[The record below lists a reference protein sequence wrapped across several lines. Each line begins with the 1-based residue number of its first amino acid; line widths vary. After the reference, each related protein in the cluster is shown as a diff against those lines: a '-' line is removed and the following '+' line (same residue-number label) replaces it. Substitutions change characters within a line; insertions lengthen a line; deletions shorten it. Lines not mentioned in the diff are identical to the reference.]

1 MAELTTRSRSSRQLT
16 WAIGLMALV
25 MSIASVYQVHHY
37 GETRPTVADLTSGHT
52 HAVKIHQ
59 KVVYLTA
66 GEFGAAV
73 TSHVMAIA
81 AIGIFLGLLLRARAK
96 RSGQDQPS

>member
-1 MAELTTRSRSSRQLT
+1 
-16 WAIGLMALV
+16 
-25 MSIASVYQVHHY
+25 
-37 GETRPTVADLTSGHT
+37 
-52 HAVKIHQ
+52 VKIHQ

-81 AIGIFLGLLLRARAK
+81 AIGIFLGLLLRARAR
-96 RSGQDQPS
+96 RSGQGQPS

>member
-1 MAELTTRSRSSRQLT
+1 
-16 WAIGLMALV
+16 
-25 MSIASVYQVHHY
+25 MSIATVYQVHHY
-37 GETRPTVADLTSGHT
+37 GETRPAAAEVTSGRT

-73 TSHVMAIA
+73 TSHVMAIG
-81 AIGIFLGLLLRARAK
+81 AIGIFLGLLLKSRARN
-96 RSGQDQPS
+96 SVQGQSS